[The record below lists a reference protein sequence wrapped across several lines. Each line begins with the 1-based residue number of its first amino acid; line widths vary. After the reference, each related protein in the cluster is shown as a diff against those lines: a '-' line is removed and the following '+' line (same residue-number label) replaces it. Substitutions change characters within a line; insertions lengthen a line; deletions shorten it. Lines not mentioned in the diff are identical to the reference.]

1 MCGWFDLRVGE
12 RLRERHLL
20 GQRYMRYAGSDACA
34 YSFAY
39 TVADG
44 FADGGTNGGTNDGAD
59 GGTDDHI
66 NCRPNSAAKC

>member
-1 MCGWFDLRVGE
+1 
-12 RLRERHLL
+12 
-20 GQRYMRYAGSDACA
+20 MRYAGSDACA

-39 TVADG
+39 TSANG
-44 FADGGTNGGTNDGAD
+44 FADGGTNDGAD

>member
-1 MCGWFDLRVGE
+1 MWAGQDLRVGE

-20 GQRYMRYAGSDACA
+20 GQRYMRYAGSDTRA

-44 FADGGTNGGTNDGAD
+44 FTNGRAD
-59 GGTDDHI
+59 TIANGCT
-66 NCRPNSAAKC
+66 NSATDSNPYY

>member
-1 MCGWFDLRVGE
+1 
-12 RLRERHLL
+12 
-20 GQRYMRYAGSDACA
+20 MRYAGSDTRA

-44 FADGGTNGGTNDGAD
+44 FADGGTNDGAD

-66 NCRPNSAAKC
+66 NCRPNSATKC